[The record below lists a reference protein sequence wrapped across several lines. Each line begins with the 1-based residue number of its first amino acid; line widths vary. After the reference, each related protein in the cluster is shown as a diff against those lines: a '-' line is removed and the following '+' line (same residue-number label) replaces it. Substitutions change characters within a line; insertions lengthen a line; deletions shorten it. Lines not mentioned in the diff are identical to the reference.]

1 MAFIE
6 GTSRDALGDIVIR
19 SKVKSPPGRLGYE
32 KMYWP
37 GVEVGLQGWERA
49 HSQGNITGH
58 ESPHGIRY
66 APREVNQHFQRLG
79 IEKFIQELYKL
90 KADDVDLWLTTV
102 TSTHTGTLRLK
113 EIQYRVDVVRRGQ
126 SKALFEASIEVENK
140 KSFPKISVQVRE
152 RHSALEW
159 QRFIS

>member
-79 IEKFIQELYKL
+79 IEKFIQELYQL

-152 RHSALEW
+152 RHSAQEW